1 MSRPDSP
8 LRGAWGGGY
17 SCETAGGHSV
27 VALAGRCRG
36 ASQFLSARRQRELR
50 QCVGVTAVKP
60 ADHACPVLQDACS
73 AMPSGP
79 RCQVAVC
86 NWLGALVRKVDVTS
100 RKVNPDQSPGGIWF
114 AGRCVIGLGLA
125 TRHYRETR
133 YWAWYLLRIYVTV
146 KPNGVDKKHC
156 QMM

>member
-1 MSRPDSP
+1 MPVSLPILECEAPEGAPAVRRGHRDETGRPCVPRASR
-8 LRGAWGGGY
+8 
-17 SCETAGGHSV
+17 CMFGH
-27 VALAGRCRG
+27 
-36 ASQFLSARRQRELR
+36 
-50 QCVGVTAVKP
+50 AVR
-60 ADHACPVLQDACS
+60 
-73 AMPSGP
+73 P
-79 RCQVAVC
+79 RCPVAVC